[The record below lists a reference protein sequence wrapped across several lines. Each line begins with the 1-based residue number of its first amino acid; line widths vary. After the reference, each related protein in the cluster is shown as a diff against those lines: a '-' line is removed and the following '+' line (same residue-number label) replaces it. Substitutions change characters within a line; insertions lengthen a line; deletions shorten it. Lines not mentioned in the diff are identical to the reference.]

1 MNAHPAVDAPA
12 ALRSLSEQSALQ
24 SAFAEE
30 RRRQSLLLRGN
41 DPRATGGAY
50 VQQADANDAS
60 PGRRQHSAAEGPRDP
75 SDTGTRI
82 LSRNLTIGI
91 VANEFFASDLGR
103 MGGFGWSTRM
113 VAEVF
118 QRRSDLNVRL
128 IFIFADP
135 TQRQRGSREKAIA
148 RVHGGWPLINLRH
161 HEAGPRGSRSA
172 TTAWA
177 RRYLQAAQLDAFL
190 FIDYR
195 TVYLAAH
202 TAMPHVPIILWA
214 RDPRTEQQAALIQ
227 ASALAILMSFGC
239 PSRASPPLA

>member
-1 MNAHPAVDAPA
+1 M
-12 ALRSLSEQSALQ
+12 
-24 SAFAEE
+24 
-30 RRRQSLLLRGN
+30 
-41 DPRATGGAY
+41 
-50 VQQADANDAS
+50 QQADADDAS
-60 PGRRQHSAAEGPRDP
+60 PGRQQLSAAEGPRDP
-75 SDTGTRI
+75 NADIKI

-135 TQRQRGSREKAIA
+135 KQRQRGSREKAIA

-161 HEAGPRGSRSA
+161 EACRGSRST

-190 FIDYR
+190 FVDYR

-214 RDPRTEQQAALIQ
+214 RDPRTKQQAALIQ
-227 ASALAILMSFGC
+227 ASALAIAMSFGC
-239 PSRASPPLA
+239 PSHASPPRA